1 MIRKEEIIKLMS
13 VKAYVVLNPVA
24 GQSDPDEIRAVFNRA
39 HDQGLW
45 DFDLYETTGEE
56 DLKAVVSNALEEDYD
71 LVVACGGDVN
81 VSGVADGL
89 AGSEE
94 PLGVLPGGTVN
105 AFAAEMG
112 MPGDIE
118 DALEIILGDHQLRS
132 IDAIESD
139 GRYYLLFCSLGL
151 SSESIAAIEREEK
164 NKLGWLAYLSNGI
177 KKSSNIK
184 SKKVYLE
191 IDGRTKNLQ
200 AYEIL
205 LFNSDQL
212 GVINEHLGLDVAMD
226 DGVIDLYV
234 LKSKGLVDIFL
245 SLFYRIISKPGK
257 APNVRYWPVKESVKI
272 DVDPVMKYQAD
283 GDIKGETPVVFRVA
297 KGALRVI
304 ASL

>member
-1 MIRKEEIIKLMS
+1 MP

-24 GQSDPDEIRAVFNRA
+24 GQSDPYEIRAVFNRA
-39 HDQGLW
+39 HEKGLW

-56 DLKAVVSNALEEDYD
+56 DLKAVVLNALEENYD
-71 LVVACGGDVN
+71 LVVACGGDGT
-81 VSGVADGL
+81 VSGVADGM
-89 AGSEE
+89 ADSEV

-105 AFAAEMG
+105 AFATEMG
-112 MPGDIE
+112 IPGNIE

-139 GRYYLLFCSLGL
+139 GRYYLLFCSIGL

-164 NKLGWLAYLSNGI
+164 DKLGWLAYLSNGI
-177 KKSSNIK
+177 KKSSNIE
-184 SKKVYLE
+184 SKKVHLE
-191 IDGRTKNLQ
+191 IDGRTINLQ

-212 GVINEHLGLDVAMD
+212 GVIDEHLGLDVAID

-234 LKSKGLVDIFL
+234 LRSKGLGDLFL
-245 SLFYRIISKPGK
+245 SLFYRIISKPEK
-257 APNVRYWPVKESVKI
+257 DPNVRYWRIKESVKI

-297 KGALRVI
+297 KGVLRVI
-304 ASL
+304 SSL

>member
-1 MIRKEEIIKLMS
+1 MS

-24 GQSDPDEIRAVFNRA
+24 GQSDPDEIRAVFHRA
-39 HDQGLW
+39 HDKGLW

-56 DLKAVVSNALEEDYD
+56 DLKAVVTSALNEDYD
-71 LVVACGGDVN
+71 LVVACGGDGT

-89 AGSEE
+89 AGSEV

-105 AFAAEMG
+105 AFATEMG

-118 DALEIILGDHQLRS
+118 DALEIILGIHQLWS

-164 NKLGWLAYLSNGI
+164 DKLGWLAYLSNGI

-212 GVINEHLGLDVAMD
+212 GVIDEHLGLDVAMD

-234 LKSKGLVDIFL
+234 LKSKGLDDIFL
-245 SLFYRIISKPGK
+245 SLFYRIISKPEK
-257 APNVRYWPVKESVKI
+257 
-272 DVDPVMKYQAD
+272 
-283 GDIKGETPVVFRVA
+283 TPMFAIGRS
-297 KGALRVI
+297 K
-304 ASL
+304 SL

>member
-1 MIRKEEIIKLMS
+1 
-13 VKAYVVLNPVA
+13 
-24 GQSDPDEIRAVFNRA
+24 
-39 HDQGLW
+39 
-45 DFDLYETTGEE
+45 
-56 DLKAVVSNALEEDYD
+56 
-71 LVVACGGDVN
+71 
-81 VSGVADGL
+81 
-89 AGSEE
+89 
-94 PLGVLPGGTVN
+94 
-105 AFAAEMG
+105 MG

-118 DALEIILGDHQLRS
+118 DALEIILGIHQLWS

-164 NKLGWLAYLSNGI
+164 DKLGWLAYLSNGI

-212 GVINEHLGLDVAMD
+212 GVIDEHLGLDIAID
-226 DGVIDLYV
+226 DGVLDLYAV
-234 LKSKGLVDIFL
+234 QSKNLRKMLL
-245 SLFYRIISKPGK
+245 SLFFRIIGKPKK
-257 APNVRYWPVKESVKI
+257 ATDIRYWAVKESVKI

-283 GDIKGETPVVFRVA
+283 EDIKGETPVVFRVA